1 MESDKV
7 KMATAQL
14 KRLKNK
20 VKSTRPEK
28 ESEENRTWGSGAN
41 YDGRHRAKE

>member
-20 VKSTRPEK
+20 VKSPAAQK
-28 ESEENRTWGSGAN
+28 ESEQNRTWGSGVN
-41 YDGRHRAKE
+41 YDGRHRAE